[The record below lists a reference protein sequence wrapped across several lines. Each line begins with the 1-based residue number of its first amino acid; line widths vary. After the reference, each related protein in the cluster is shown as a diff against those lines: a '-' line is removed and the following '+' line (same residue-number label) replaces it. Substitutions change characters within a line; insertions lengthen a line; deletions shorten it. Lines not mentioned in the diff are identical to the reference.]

1 MGYKITIIVLSLAV
15 VIGLFF
21 AVKSY
26 NTPVSQDMAVAT
38 GEVCDPPVAA
48 KVPDIAAKD
57 ALKGVDAPVKESVE
71 PTAEEPADNMESATE
86 SSSSAEQKNLPKL
99 VDFGSTTCT
108 PCKMMMP
115 ILGEL
120 AEENKGKLIVEFVNV
135 YEDQA
140 RAQKEG
146 IRLIPLQVFY
156 DKKGK
161 ELYRHEGF
169 YPMADILAKWKE
181 LGYTFKSKTA
191 N

>member
-1 MGYKITIIVLSLAV
+1 MLQRNQNMRNRFLSIVFLTV
-15 VIGLFF
+15 VVF
-21 AVKSY
+21 AAALTVASCNK
-26 NTPVSQDMAVAT
+26 PQVVAT

-48 KVPDIAAKD
+48 AAPENAAKD
-57 ALKGVDAPVKESVE
+57 APETVETPVEAP
-71 PTAEEPADNMESATE
+71 AEEPAVNKESATE
-86 SSSSAEQKNLPKL
+86 SSTPDTQKKLPKL

-120 AEENKGKLIVEFVNV
+120 SEENKGKLIVEFVNV
-135 YEDQA
+135 YEQQG

-156 DKKGK
+156 DKNGK
-161 ELYRHEGF
+161 ELARHEGF